1 MEGGGGCEKGKQVL
15 MENRYYSKKLNRH
28 FSKRLDFLIYA
39 HDGRGLG
46 HASRSIAI
54 GLALR
59 RLYPQCKTLF
69 VSGCKEASALIGN
82 GTLDWIKLP
91 SYATTIVKGRA
102 EGGYGH
108 SNFYKSVLGQL
119 RTEMLASIM
128 KIFQPRIV
136 LVDHAPTG
144 KRNEL
149 CRALEVGRDV
159 DSRWVLGLRGII
171 GDDKDVWSDE
181 SIQCFKNY
189 YDLILWYGDAQVMG
203 SEYPNTI
210 AQRFGIKPVETGYV
224 SRLMESK
231 HLITPE
237 NDTLA
242 GTISIPWGTEATW
255 KFVERIYDAIKGIGE
270 SYGPWRLFV
279 DQEKKD
285 KIRNLFRNLSF
296 CTVEEVS
303 ERYIPSLLRSKMAIV
318 YAGYNS
324 MSDIL
329 ASRIPAVVLL
339 RDLEDKEQQ
348 THVDRLLPFIKD
360 YVTVLTEAN
369 TDTLL
374 LQQALES
381 QLRAPTWH
389 NEILTM
395 KGAERSALTLAE
407 GIECED

>member
-1 MEGGGGCEKGKQVL
+1 MESL
-15 MENRYYSKKLNRH
+15 YYSKKLNRH
-28 FSKRLDFLIYA
+28 FSKRLDFLLYA

-69 VSGCKEASALIGN
+69 VSGCKQAAALIGN
-82 GTLDWIKLP
+82 GTLDWMKLP
-91 SYATTIVKGRA
+91 SYSTTIVKGRA

-128 KIFQPRIV
+128 TIFQPRIV

-149 CRALEVGRDV
+149 FRAQEVTRDA
-159 DSRWVLGLRGII
+159 DTRWVLGLRGII
-171 GDDKDVWSDE
+171 GDDKDVWADAA
-181 SIQCFKNY
+181 IQCFKNY
-189 YDLILWYGDAQVMG
+189 YDLILWYGDTQAMG
-203 SEYPNTI
+203 SKYPKII
-210 AQRFGIKPVETGYV
+210 AQRFGVNPVETGYV

-231 HLITPE
+231 RLLASE
-237 NDTLA
+237 KDRLA

-255 KFVERIYDAIKGIGE
+255 KFVKKIYEAIKGIGE

-279 DQEKKD
+279 DREKKEMIQD
-285 KIRNLFRNLSF
+285 LFRNLPF
-296 CTVEEVS
+296 CTVDAVS
-303 ERYIPSLLRSKMAIV
+303 ERYIPSLVKSRVAMV

-324 MSDIL
+324 IGDVL

-339 RDLEDKEQQ
+339 RDLKDREQQ
-348 THVDRLLPFIKD
+348 THVDRLLPFIKE
-360 YVTVLTEAN
+360 YVTVLPESN
-369 TDTLL
+369 TDIQA

-381 QLRAPTWH
+381 QLRAPPWH
-389 NEILTM
+389 NEILNM
-395 KGAERSALTLAE
+395 KGAEFSALTLAE
-407 GIECED
+407 GISCEE

>member
-1 MEGGGGCEKGKQVL
+1 MES
-15 MENRYYSKKLNRH
+15 RYYSKKLNRH

-69 VSGCKEASALIGN
+69 VSGCQQASALIGN

-91 SYATTIVKGRA
+91 SYATTIVEGRA

-119 RTEMLASIM
+119 RTEMLASIT
-128 KIFQPRIV
+128 KIFQPRVV

-149 CRALEVGRDV
+149 LRALEVSKDA
-159 DSRWVLGLRGII
+159 DTLWVLGLRGII

-181 SIQCFKNY
+181 SIQCFKNH
-189 YDLILWYGDAQVMG
+189 YDLILWYGDTQVMG

-210 AQRFGIKPVETGYV
+210 AQRFGVKPVETGYV

-231 HLITPE
+231 HLIAS
-237 NDTLA
+237 DKDILA

-255 KFVERIYDAIKGIGE
+255 KFARKIRDAIKGIGE
-270 SYGPWRLFV
+270 RQGPWRLFV
-279 DQEKKD
+279 DQEKKKEIQD
-285 KIRNLFRNLSF
+285 LFRDLSF
-296 CTVEEVS
+296 CTVDEVS
-303 ERYIPSLLRSKMAIV
+303 ERYIPYLLQSRMAIV

-324 MSDIL
+324 ISDIL
-329 ASRIPAVVLL
+329 ALRLPAVVLL
-339 RDLEDKEQQ
+339 RDLKDREQQ
-348 THVDRLLPFIKD
+348 THVDSLLPFTKD
-360 YVTVLTEAN
+360 YLTVLTESN
-369 TDTLL
+369 TDTQT
-374 LQQALES
+374 LQQALER
-381 QLRAPTWH
+381 QLNAPPRQDV
-389 NEILTM
+389 ILNM
-395 KGAERSALTLAE
+395 NGAEVSALTVAE
-407 GIECED
+407 GIVCEE

>member
-1 MEGGGGCEKGKQVL
+1 M
-15 MENRYYSKKLNRH
+15 
-28 FSKRLDFLIYA
+28 IYA

-69 VSGCKEASALIGN
+69 VSGCKQAAALIGN

-91 SYATTIVKGRA
+91 SYSTTIVKGRA

-149 CRALEVGRDV
+149 FRALEVTRDV
-159 DSRWVLGLRGII
+159 DTLWVLGLRGII
-171 GDDKDVWSDE
+171 GDDKDVWSDAA
-181 SIQCFKNY
+181 IQCFKNY
-189 YDLILWYGDAQVMG
+189 YDFILWYGDTQVMG
-203 SEYPNTI
+203 DEYPDII
-210 AQRFGIKPVETGYV
+210 AQRFGVKPVETGYV

-231 HLITPE
+231 HLIASE
-237 NDTLA
+237 KDTLA

-255 KFVERIYDAIKGIGE
+255 KFVRKIYGAIKGIGE
-270 SYGPWRLFV
+270 SHGPWRLFV
-279 DQEKKD
+279 DQEKKEMIQD
-285 KIRNLFRNLSF
+285 LFRNLPF
-296 CTVEEVS
+296 CTVDEVS
-303 ERYIPSLLRSKMAIV
+303 ERYIPSLVKSRVAIV

-324 MSDIL
+324 ISDVL

-339 RDLEDKEQQ
+339 RDLNDREQQ
-348 THVDRLLPFIKD
+348 THVDSLLPFIKE
-360 YVTVLTEAN
+360 YVTVLTESN
-369 TDTLL
+369 TDTQS
-374 LQQALES
+374 LQQALER
-381 QLRAPTWH
+381 QLHAPPWQDETL
-389 NEILTM
+389 NM
-395 KGAERSALTLAE
+395 KGAELSALTLAE
-407 GIECED
+407 GIACEE

>member
-1 MEGGGGCEKGKQVL
+1 MQ
-15 MENRYYSKKLNRH
+15 NRYYSKKLDRH

-69 VSGCKEASALIGN
+69 ISGCKEASALIGN

-149 CRALEVGRDV
+149 FRALEVGRDV

-210 AQRFGIKPVETGYV
+210 AQRFGVKPVETGYV

-255 KFVERIYDAIKGIGE
+255 KFVETIYEALKRIGE
-270 SYGPWRLFV
+270 SHGPWRLFV
-279 DQEKKD
+279 EQEKKV
-285 KIRNLFRNLSF
+285 KIRNLFRNLPF
-296 CTVEEVS
+296 CTVDEVS
-303 ERYIPSLLRSKMAIV
+303 EKYISSLLRSKMAIV

-339 RDLEDKEQQ
+339 RDLEDREQQ

-360 YVTVLTEAN
+360 YVIVLTEAN
-369 TDTLL
+369 TDTQS

-381 QLRAPTWH
+381 QLHAPTWH
-389 NEILTM
+389 NEVLNM
-395 KGAERSALTLAE
+395 NGAERSALNLAE
-407 GIECED
+407 GIACEE